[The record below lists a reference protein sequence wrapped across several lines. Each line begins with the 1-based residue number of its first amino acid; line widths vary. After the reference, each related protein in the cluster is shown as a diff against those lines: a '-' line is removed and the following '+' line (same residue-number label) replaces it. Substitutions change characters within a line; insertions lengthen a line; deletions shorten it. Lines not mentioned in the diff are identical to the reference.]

1 MAGDVTTLGIAAI
14 SAQRKLACLKSFF
27 GYLCEGI
34 EAIDK
39 NPTAGVV
46 MPVKRRT
53 LPVFLTEDESKKLL
67 DGLSGPFIERDYCII
82 LIALCCGLRVS
93 EIVGLNLSDI
103 HSDEDG
109 AAVLLTIRGK
119 GGKERQA
126 YLPDNCIA
134 AISDYLYVRDGDN
147 ARPEAK
153 DALFLS
159 QMHRRISVRTV
170 QQMVSNAAAKAGV
183 RHISPHK
190 LRHTAATM
198 MLNNGVDIRT
208 IQEVLGHSTIA
219 TTQIYTHVANN
230 DVREAITK
238 ANPMSRYER

>member
-1 MAGDVTTLGIAAI
+1 MVGNKAG
-14 SAQRKLACLKSFF
+14 
-27 GYLCEGI
+27 
-34 EAIDK
+34 
-39 NPTAGVV
+39 GV
-46 MPVKRRT
+46 
-53 LPVFLTEDESKKLL
+53 D
-67 DGLSGPFIERDYCII
+67 
-82 LIALCCGLRVS
+82 
-93 EIVGLNLSDI
+93 
-103 HSDEDG
+103 
-109 AAVLLTIRGK
+109 
-119 GGKERQA
+119 
-126 YLPDNCIA
+126 
-134 AISDYLYVRDGDN
+134 DGD
-147 ARPEAK
+147 AVEELSVK